1 MDTNQYESQGQKDAD
16 ANSSLVSIRVN
27 SWFYSLD
34 HHSVCQVIEA
44 QTLWGETTC
53 RVWLPGRDSV
63 VRIPAS
69 RLKPLESVGTGSP
82 DHIAYIAAAARVAEA
97 LTQDVLLAPIESS
110 VIPLPHQIHALSR
123 AIANDRVRYLLA
135 DEVGLGKTIEA
146 GLIMRELKLRGLV
159 KRTLVIAPKGLVSQ
173 WVAEMREHFNEY
185 FQLVLPDDIKTLSR
199 ISAVANPESRAS
211 GEEGSQPVTRNP
223 WTMFSQVVV
232 PMDSVKPLDKR
243 RGWSAAQVSEY
254 NRERFEDL
262 ISAGWDLVIVDEAHR
277 LGGSTD
283 QVARFKL
290 GQGLAEAA
298 PYFLMLSATPHQGKT
313 DAFHRLVSLIDA
325 QEFPD
330 ISSVTRERV
339 QPYVIRTEKRRA
351 IDADGKPLFKPRRT
365 QLAPVSWG
373 ERHRS
378 QQLLYNAVTE
388 YVRKGYNQAMREKR
402 SYIGF
407 LMILMQRLVVSS
419 TRAIR
424 TTLER
429 RLEALE
435 APQEQLTLF
444 PMVSEEDWADLDGQ
458 EQMDTLLKTR
468 LKALKN
474 ERAEVKLLLE
484 AAKRCE
490 SQGPDA
496 KAEALLDWIYR
507 LQAEEGDPDLKVLV
521 FTEFVPTQEMLY
533 EFLTERGFEVVCLNG
548 SMDMEE
554 RKRVQDAFAKDARI
568 LISTDAGG
576 EGLNLQFCHVVI
588 NYDIPWNPMRL
599 EQRIGRVDRIG
610 QTFTVRAINFV
621 FEDSVEH
628 RVREVLEQKLAVIF
642 EEFGIDKTGDV
653 LDSAQAG
660 HMFDEMYV
668 EAILNPEKV
677 EDSVESVV
685 ARLQEQAREARTTAS
700 VLGATEDLEP
710 GEAQRL
716 LTHPLPHWVERMT
729 VSYLKAH
736 GGQAERRSQ
745 SWDLTWPDGET
756 YENVVFSGKEA
767 ERLPAARHLT
777 LEEPKVRGLAMRL
790 PRFAPGQPVPIV
802 SIPGL
807 SEEVQGV
814 WSLWQ
819 ISVVSHESRVASR
832 WDGPVTLDPGPETRR
847 RRIMPLFLA
856 DNGMVYMP
864 TARHVWDQ
872 LLAASTKVRS
882 VMETSV
888 SQAAFE
894 KLQSAAEEHGKPI
907 YEALVQEHRAR
918 IARERE
924 KADYAFAARRKTVE
938 RLGLPQVRN
947 YRLNIL
953 SQEERS
959 FQEQLDQKAH
969 AYPEM
974 VPLLVIRI
982 ESAEC
987 EVRRA

>member
-1 MDTNQYESQGQKDAD
+1 MTLSVKNDNWY
-16 ANSSLVSIRVN
+16 
-27 SWFYSLD
+27 YSLE
-34 HHSVCQVIEA
+34 HGELCRVIET
-44 QTLWGETTC
+44 QTLWGETVC
-53 RVWLPGRDSV
+53 RVWLPGKDTV
-63 VRIPAS
+63 VRLPAT
-69 RLKPLESVGTGSP
+69 RLRPVHEASVGTVDG
-82 DHIAYIAAAARVAEA
+82 IAYLAAAARVADA

-110 VIPLPHQIHALSR
+110 VIPLPHQIRALSR
-123 AIANDRVRYLLA
+123 AISNDRVRYLLA

-159 KRTLVIAPKGLVSQ
+159 RRTLVIAPKGLVTQ
-173 WVAEMREHFNEY
+173 WVAEMRTHF
-185 FQLVLPDDIKTLSR
+185 
-199 ISAVANPESRAS
+199 
-211 GEEGSQPVTRNP
+211 GEEFRLLIPSD
-223 WTMFSQVVV
+223 FSTYRRIAQEDNLWQSHPQVVC
-232 PMDSVKPLDKR
+232 PMDSVKPMDGR
-243 RGWSAAQVSEY
+243 RGWSREQVAEY

-283 QVARFKL
+283 QVARYKL

-298 PYFLMLSATPHQGKT
+298 PYLLLLSATPHQGKT
-313 DAFHRLVSLIDA
+313 DHYRRLMSLLDA
-325 QEFPD
+325 EAFPD
-330 ISSVTRERV
+330 EASITKDRV

-351 IDADGKPLFKPRRT
+351 IDAEGKPLFKPRRT
-365 QLAPVSWG
+365 ELAPVSWK
-373 ERHRS
+373 ERHRD
-378 QQLLYNAVTE
+378 QRLLYEAVTE
-388 YVRKGYNQAMREKR
+388 YVREGYNQAITEKR

-554 RKRVQDAFAKDARI
+554 RRRVQAAFAKEARI

-610 QTFTVRAINFV
+610 QTHTVRAINFV

-628 RVREVLEQKLAVIF
+628 RVREVLEEKLAVIF

-660 HMFDEMYV
+660 QIFDDLYV
-668 EAILNPEKV
+668 EAILNPDVVETKV
-677 EDSVESVV
+677 DEVLKSI
-685 ARLQEQAREARTTAS
+685 QEQARESRQSAS
-700 VLGATEDLEP
+700 VLGSTEDLDP
-710 GEAQRL
+710 REAQRL
-716 LTHPLPHWVERMT
+716 LAHPLPHWVERMT
-729 VSYLKAH
+729 VSYLQAH
-736 GGQAERRSQ
+736 GGKAERKNGA
-745 SWDLTWPDGET
+745 WDLTWPNGERLT
-756 YENVVFSGKEA
+756 NVVFTSKEA
-767 ERLPAARHLT
+767 EEKPLSRHLT
-777 LEEPKVRGLAMRL
+777 LEDPKVRGLAMRL
-790 PRFAPGQPVPIV
+790 PPFTPGQPVPVITL
-802 SIPGL
+802 PGL
-807 SEEVQGV
+807 APEIMGF
-814 WSLWQ
+814 WSLWR
-819 ISVVSHESRVASR
+819 ISISTAD
-832 WDGPVTLDPGPETRR
+832 WNR

-856 DNGMVYMP
+856 DDGRVFTP
-864 TARHVWDQ
+864 TARHIWDQ
-872 LLAASTKVRS
+872 LLTTPPTILWHLDI
-882 VMETSV
+882 ETSH
-888 SQAAFE
+888 QAFE
-894 KLQSAAEEHGKPI
+894 QLREAAERQGKTI
-907 YEALVQEHRAR
+907 YDEQVAAHRER
-918 IARERE
+918 LARERE
-924 KADYAFAARRKTVE
+924 KGEYAFAARRRAIE
-938 RLGLPQVRN
+938 RIGLPQVRN
-947 YRLNIL
+947 HRLSL
-953 SQEERS
+953 LEQEEER
-959 FQEQLDQKAH
+959 FREQLERRAQIL
-969 AYPEM
+969 PEM
-974 VPLLVIRI
+974 APLALVRV
-982 ESAEC
+982 EGG
-987 EVRRA
+987 VHG

>member
-1 MDTNQYESQGQKDAD
+1 MMGSFAQGA
-16 ANSSLVSIRVN
+16 
-27 SWFYSLD
+27 WYYSPD
-34 HHSVCQVIEA
+34 HGQLCQVIEA

-69 RLKPLESVGTGSP
+69 RLKSLESAGTGSP
-82 DHIAYIAAAARVAEA
+82 DDIAYIAAAARVADA

-110 VIPLPHQIHALSR
+110 VIPLPHQIRALSR

-173 WVAEMREHFNEY
+173 WVSEMRFHFGET
-185 FQLVLPDDIKTLSR
+185 FQLVLPEDIKTLKR
-199 ISAVANPESRAS
+199 IAPSSGPENGNHDPEALPANAW
-211 GEEGSQPVTRNP
+211 Q
-223 WTMFSQVVV
+223 MFSQVVV

-243 RGWSAAQVSEY
+243 RGWSAAQVSEH

-290 GQGLAEAA
+290 GQGLSEAA

-339 QPYVIRTEKRRA
+339 QPHVIRTEKRRA

-365 QLAPVSWG
+365 QLGPVSWE
-373 ERHRS
+373 ERHRN
-378 QQLLYNAVTE
+378 QQLLYEAVTE
-388 YVRKGYNQAMREKR
+388 YVREGYNQAMREKR

-419 TRAIR
+419 TSAIR

-429 RLEALE
+429 RLEALA

-444 PMVSEEDWADLDGQ
+444 PLTAEEEWADLDGQ
-458 EQMDTLLKTR
+458 EQIDVLLRTR

-484 AAKRCE
+484 AAARCE
-490 SQGPDA
+490 QIGPDA
-496 KAEALLDWIYR
+496 KAEALLDWLYR
-507 LQAEEGDPDLKVLV
+507 LQSEESDPELKALV
-521 FTEFVPTQEMLY
+521 FTEFVPTQEMLRR
-533 EFLTERGFEVVCLNG
+533 FLTERGFSVVCLNG

-554 RKRVQDAFAKDARI
+554 RKRVQEAFAKDVRI

-610 QTFTVRAINFV
+610 QAHAVRAVNFV
-621 FEDSVEH
+621 FEGSVEH

-685 ARLQEQAREARTTAS
+685 ARLQEQARDARTTAS

-736 GGQAERRSQ
+736 GGQAEKRSQ
-745 SWDLTWPDGET
+745 SWNLTWPDGET
-756 YENVVFSGKEA
+756 YENMVFTGKEA

-814 WSLWQ
+814 WSLWR
-819 ISVVSHESRVASR
+819 IAIATME
-832 WDGPVTLDPGPETRR
+832 WNR

-872 LLAASTKVRS
+872 LLAASTQVRS
-882 VMETSV
+882 ILDTAV

-894 KLQSAAEEHGKPI
+894 KLQSAAEEHGKPV
-907 YEALVQEHRAR
+907 YEALVQEHRGR

-938 RLGLPQVRN
+938 RIGLPQVRN
-947 YRLNIL
+947 YRLNLL

-974 VPLLVIRI
+974 VPLLVIRV
-982 ESAEC
+982 EGGGHE
-987 EVRRA
+987 

>member
-1 MDTNQYESQGQKDAD
+1 MMGTLAQGA
-16 ANSSLVSIRVN
+16 
-27 SWFYSLD
+27 WYYSPD
-34 HHSVCQVIEA
+34 HGQLCQVIEA

-69 RLKPLESVGTGSP
+69 RLKSLESAGTGSP
-82 DHIAYIAAAARVAEA
+82 DDIAYIAAAARVADA

-110 VIPLPHQIHALSR
+110 VIPLPHQIRALSR

-173 WVAEMREHFNEY
+173 WVSEMRFHFGET
-185 FQLVLPDDIKTLSR
+185 FQLVLPEDIKTLKR
-199 ISAVANPESRAS
+199 IAPASSPENGDKGNHDLEALPANAW
-211 GEEGSQPVTRNP
+211 Q
-223 WTMFSQVVV
+223 MFSQVVV

-243 RGWSAAQVSEY
+243 RGWTAAQVGEH

-290 GQGLAEAA
+290 GQGLSEAA

-339 QPYVIRTEKRRA
+339 QPHVIRTEKRRA
-351 IDADGKPLFKPRRT
+351 IDANGNPLFKPRHT
-365 QLAPVSWG
+365 QLAPVSWE

-378 QQLLYNAVTE
+378 QQLLYEAVTE
-388 YVRKGYNQAMREKR
+388 YVREGYNQAMREKR

-419 TRAIR
+419 TSAIR

-429 RLEALE
+429 RLEALA

-444 PMVSEEDWADLDGQ
+444 PLASEEEWADLDGQ
-458 EQMDTLLKTR
+458 EQIDVLLRTR

-474 ERAEVKLLLE
+474 ERAEVKLLLD
-484 AAKRCE
+484 AAARCE
-490 SQGPDA
+490 QIGPDA
-496 KAEALLDWIYR
+496 KAEALLNWLYR
-507 LQAEEGDPDLKVLV
+507 LQSEEGDPELKTLV
-521 FTEFVPTQEMLY
+521 FTEFVPTQEMLRR
-533 EFLTERGFEVVCLNG
+533 FLAERGFSVVCLNG

-554 RKRVQDAFAKDARI
+554 RKLVQEAFAKEARI
-568 LISTDAGG
+568 LISTEAGG

-610 QTFTVRAINFV
+610 QTHAVRAVNFV

-685 ARLQEQAREARTTAS
+685 ARLQEQARDARTTAS

-745 SWDLTWPDGET
+745 SWNLTWPDGET
-756 YENVVFSGKEA
+756 YENVVFTGKEA

-807 SEEVQGV
+807 SVEVQGV
-814 WSLWQ
+814 WSLWR
-819 ISVVSHESRVASR
+819 IAIATME
-832 WDGPVTLDPGPETRR
+832 WNR

-872 LLAASTKVRS
+872 LLAASTQVRS
-882 VMETSV
+882 VLDTEV
-888 SQAAFE
+888 SHAAFV
-894 KLQSAAEEHGKPI
+894 KLQNAAEEHGKPI
-907 YEALVQEHRAR
+907 YEALVQEHRGR

-924 KADYAFAARRKTVE
+924 KANYAFAARRRTVE
-938 RLGLPQVRN
+938 RIGLPQVRN
-947 YRLNIL
+947 YRLNL
-953 SQEERS
+953 LAQEERS

-974 VPLLVIRI
+974 VSLLVIRV
-982 ESAEC
+982 EGGGHE
-987 EVRRA
+987 

>member
-1 MDTNQYESQGQKDAD
+1 MMRID
-16 ANSSLVSIRVN
+16 ANS
-27 SWFYSLD
+27 WYYSPD
-34 HHSVCQVIEA
+34 HGQLCQVIEA

-69 RLKPLESVGTGSP
+69 RLKSLESAGTGSP
-82 DHIAYIAAAARVAEA
+82 DDIAYIAAAARVADA

-110 VIPLPHQIHALSR
+110 VIPLPHQIRALSR

-173 WVAEMREHFNEY
+173 WVSEMRFHFGET
-185 FQLVLPDDIKTLSR
+185 FQLVLPEDIKTLKR
-199 ISAVANPESRAS
+199 IAPSSGPESGNHDPEALPANAW
-211 GEEGSQPVTRNP
+211 Q
-223 WTMFSQVVV
+223 MFSQVVV

-243 RGWSAAQVSEY
+243 RGWSAAQVSEH

-290 GQGLAEAA
+290 GQGLSEAA

-339 QPYVIRTEKRRA
+339 QPHVIRTEKRRA

-365 QLAPVSWG
+365 QLGPVSWE
-373 ERHRS
+373 ERHRN
-378 QQLLYNAVTE
+378 QQLLYEAVTE
-388 YVRKGYNQAMREKR
+388 YVREGYNQAMREKR

-419 TRAIR
+419 TSAIR

-429 RLEALE
+429 RLEALA

-444 PMVSEEDWADLDGQ
+444 PLTSEEEWADLDGQ
-458 EQMDTLLKTR
+458 EQIDVLLRTR

-484 AAKRCE
+484 AAARCE
-490 SQGPDA
+490 QIGPDA
-496 KAEALLDWIYR
+496 KAEALLDWLYR
-507 LQAEEGDPDLKVLV
+507 LQSEESDPELKALV
-521 FTEFVPTQEMLY
+521 FTEFVPTQEMLRR
-533 EFLTERGFEVVCLNG
+533 FLTERGFSVVCLNG

-554 RKRVQDAFAKDARI
+554 RKRVQDAFAKDVRI

-610 QTFTVRAINFV
+610 QAHAVRAVNFV
-621 FEDSVEH
+621 FEGSVEH

-745 SWDLTWPDGET
+745 SWNLTWPDGET
-756 YENVVFSGKEA
+756 YENVVFTGKEA

-814 WSLWQ
+814 WSLWR
-819 ISVVSHESRVASR
+819 IAIATME
-832 WDGPVTLDPGPETRR
+832 WNR

-864 TARHVWDQ
+864 TARHAWDQ

-882 VMETSV
+882 VLDAEV
-888 SQAAFE
+888 SQAAFA

-907 YEALVQEHRAR
+907 YEALVQEHRGR

-924 KADYAFAARRKTVE
+924 KADYAFAARRKTIE
-938 RLGLPQVRN
+938 RIGLPQVRN
-947 YRLNIL
+947 YRLNLL

-974 VPLLVIRI
+974 VPLLVIRV
-982 ESAEC
+982 EGGGHE
-987 EVRRA
+987 

>member
-1 MDTNQYESQGQKDAD
+1 MEEVCKMIHEGHEDTPRKILREPSC
-16 ANSSLVSIRVN
+16 SS
-27 SWFYSLD
+27 WMYSLD
-34 HHSVCQVIEA
+34 YGQLCQVIEA

-69 RLKPLESVGTGSP
+69 RLKSLESAGTGSP
-82 DHIAYIAAAARVAEA
+82 DNIAYIAAAARVADA

-110 VIPLPHQIHALSR
+110 VIPLPHQIRALSR

-146 GLIMRELKLRGLV
+146 GLILRELKLRGLV
-159 KRTLVIAPKGLVSQ
+159 KRTLVIAPKGLVNQ
-173 WVAEMREHFNEY
+173 WVSEMRFHFGET
-185 FQLVLPDDIKTLSR
+185 FQLVLPEDIKTLKR
-199 ISAVANPESRAS
+199 IA
-211 GEEGSQPVTRNP
+211 PVTGPGNGEKGNSDLEVLP
-223 WTMFSQVVV
+223 ANAWQMFSQVVV

-243 RGWSAAQVSEY
+243 RGWSAAQVSEH

-330 ISSVTRERV
+330 VGSVTRERV
-339 QPYVIRTEKRRA
+339 QPHVIRTEKRRA

-365 QLAPVSWG
+365 QLGPVSWE
-373 ERHRS
+373 ERHRN
-378 QQLLYNAVTE
+378 QQHLYEAVTE
-388 YVRKGYNQAMREKR
+388 YVREGYNQAMREKR

-419 TRAIR
+419 TSAIR

-429 RLEALE
+429 RLEALA

-444 PMVSEEDWADLDGQ
+444 PLTSEEEWADLDGQ
-458 EQMDTLLKTR
+458 EQIDVLLRTR

-484 AAKRCE
+484 AAARCE
-490 SQGPDA
+490 QIGPDA
-496 KAEALLDWIYR
+496 KAEALLDWLYR
-507 LQAEEGDPDLKVLV
+507 LQSEESDPELKALV
-521 FTEFVPTQEMLY
+521 FTEFVPTQEMLRR
-533 EFLTERGFEVVCLNG
+533 FLTERGFSVVCLNG

-554 RKRVQDAFAKDARI
+554 RKRVQDAFAKDVRI

-610 QTFTVRAINFV
+610 QAHAVRAVNFV
-621 FEDSVEH
+621 FEGSVEH

-677 EDSVESVV
+677 EESVESVV
-685 ARLQEQAREARTTAS
+685 ARLQEQARDARTTAS

-745 SWDLTWPDGET
+745 SWNLTWPDGEI
-756 YENVVFSGKEA
+756 YENVVFTGKEA

-814 WSLWQ
+814 WSLWR
-819 ISVVSHESRVASR
+819 IAIATMD
-832 WDGPVTLDPGPETRR
+832 WNR

-872 LLAASTKVRS
+872 LLAASTHVRS

-894 KLQSAAEEHGKPI
+894 KLQSAAEEYGRPV
-907 YEALVQEHRAR
+907 YETLVQEHRGR

-938 RLGLPQVRN
+938 RIGLSQVRN
-947 YRLNIL
+947 YRLNL
-953 SQEERS
+953 LAQEERS

-974 VPLLVIRI
+974 VPLLVIRV
-982 ESAEC
+982 EGGGHE
-987 EVRRA
+987 

>member
-1 MDTNQYESQGQKDAD
+1 MTLSVKNDNWY
-16 ANSSLVSIRVN
+16 
-27 SWFYSLD
+27 YSPEHGEL
-34 HHSVCQVIEA
+34 CRVIET
-44 QTLWGETTC
+44 QTLWGETVC
-53 RVWLPGRDSV
+53 RVWLPGKDTV
-63 VRIPAS
+63 VRLPAT
-69 RLKPLESVGTGSP
+69 RLRPVHEASVGTVDG
-82 DHIAYIAAAARVAEA
+82 IAYLAAAARVADA

-110 VIPLPHQIHALSR
+110 VIPLPHQIRALSR
-123 AIANDRVRYLLA
+123 AISNDRVRYLLA

-159 KRTLVIAPKGLVSQ
+159 RRTLVIAPKGLVTQ
-173 WVAEMREHFNEY
+173 WVAEMRTHF
-185 FQLVLPDDIKTLSR
+185 
-199 ISAVANPESRAS
+199 
-211 GEEGSQPVTRNP
+211 GEEFRLLIPSD
-223 WTMFSQVVV
+223 FSAYRRIAREDNLWQSHPQVVC
-232 PMDSVKPLDKR
+232 PMDSVKPLDGR
-243 RGWSAAQVSEY
+243 RGWSREQVAEY

-283 QVARFKL
+283 QVARYKL

-298 PYFLMLSATPHQGKT
+298 PYLLLLSATPHQGKT
-313 DAFHRLVSLIDA
+313 DAFHRLISLVDA
-325 QEFPD
+325 QAFPD
-330 ISSVTRERV
+330 VSSVTKERV

-351 IDADGKPLFKPRRT
+351 IDAEGKPLFNPRRT
-365 QLAPVSWG
+365 ELAPVSWK
-373 ERHRS
+373 ERHWDQR
-378 QQLLYNAVTE
+378 LLYEAVTE
-388 YVRKGYNQAMREKR
+388 YVREGYNQAIAEKR

-490 SQGPDA
+490 AQGPDA

-610 QTFTVRAINFV
+610 QTHTVRAINFV

-628 RVREVLEQKLAVIF
+628 RVREVLEEKLAVIF

-660 HMFDEMYV
+660 QIFDDLYV
-668 EAILNPEKV
+668 EAILNPDVVETKV
-677 EDSVESVV
+677 DEVLKSI
-685 ARLQEQAREARTTAS
+685 QEQARESRQSAS
-700 VLGATEDLEP
+700 VLGSTEDLDP
-710 GEAQRL
+710 REAQRL
-716 LTHPLPHWVERMT
+716 LAHPLPHWVERMT
-729 VSYLKAH
+729 VSYLQAH
-736 GGQAERRSQ
+736 GGKAERKNGA
-745 SWDLTWPDGET
+745 WDLTWPNGERLT
-756 YENVVFSGKEA
+756 NVVFTSKEA
-767 ERLPAARHLT
+767 EEKPLSRHLT
-777 LEEPKVRGLAMRL
+777 LEDPKVRGLAMRL
-790 PRFAPGQPVPIV
+790 PPFTPGQPVPVITL
-802 SIPGL
+802 PGL
-807 SEEVQGV
+807 APEIMGF
-814 WSLWQ
+814 WSLWR
-819 ISVVSHESRVASR
+819 ISILTAD
-832 WDGPVTLDPGPETRR
+832 WNR

-856 DNGMVYMP
+856 DDGRVFAP
-864 TARHVWDQ
+864 TARHIWDQ
-872 LLAASTKVRS
+872 LLVAKPTILMHLDV
-882 VMETSV
+882 ETTH
-888 SQAAFE
+888 QAFE
-894 KLQSAAEEHGKPI
+894 RLQEVVEQQGKTI
-907 YEALVQEHRAR
+907 YDELVQAHRER
-918 IARERE
+918 LARERE
-924 KADYAFAARRKTVE
+924 KGEYAFAARRRAIE
-938 RLGLPQVRN
+938 RIGLPQVRN
-947 YRLNIL
+947 HRLRL
-953 SQEERS
+953 FEQEEER
-959 FQEQLDQKAH
+959 FKEQLERRAQIL
-969 AYPEM
+969 PEM
-974 VPLLVIRI
+974 MPLLL
-982 ESAEC
+982 
-987 EVRRA
+987 VRVEGCAHE

>member
-1 MDTNQYESQGQKDAD
+1 MEGMMSGWCYSPDHGQ
-16 ANSSLVSIRVN
+16 
-27 SWFYSLD
+27 F
-34 HHSVCQVIEA
+34 CQVIEA

-69 RLKPLESVGTGSP
+69 RLKSLESAGTGSP
-82 DHIAYIAAAARVAEA
+82 DDIAYLAAAARVADA

-110 VIPLPHQIHALSR
+110 VIPLPHQIRALSR

-173 WVAEMREHFNEY
+173 WVSEMRFHFGET
-185 FQLVLPDDIKTLSR
+185 FQLVLPEDIKTLKR
-199 ISAVANPESRAS
+199 IAPASSPENGDKGNHDPEALPANAW
-211 GEEGSQPVTRNP
+211 Q
-223 WTMFSQVVV
+223 MFSQVVV

-243 RGWSAAQVSEY
+243 RGWTAAQVSEH

-290 GQGLAEAA
+290 GQGLSEAA

-313 DAFHRLVSLIDA
+313 DAFHRLVSLIDV

-339 QPYVIRTEKRRA
+339 QPHVIRTEKRRA

-365 QLAPVSWG
+365 QLCPVSWE
-373 ERHRS
+373 ERHRN
-378 QQLLYNAVTE
+378 QQLLYEAVTE
-388 YVRKGYNQAMREKR
+388 YVREGYNQAMREKR

-419 TRAIR
+419 TSAIR

-429 RLEALE
+429 RLEALA
-435 APQEQLTLF
+435 APQDQLTLF
-444 PMVSEEDWADLDGQ
+444 PTTTEEEWADLDGQ
-458 EQMDTLLKTR
+458 EQLDVLLRTR

-484 AAKRCE
+484 AAVRCE
-490 SQGPDA
+490 QIGPDA
-496 KAEALLDWIYR
+496 KAEALLDWLYR
-507 LQAEEGDPDLKVLV
+507 LQSEESDPELKALV
-521 FTEFVPTQEMLY
+521 FTEFVPTQEMLRR
-533 EFLTERGFEVVCLNG
+533 FLTERGFSVVCLNG

-554 RKRVQDAFAKDARI
+554 RKRVQEAFAKDTRI

-610 QTFTVRAINFV
+610 QAHAVRAVNFV
-621 FEDSVEH
+621 FESSVEH
-628 RVREVLEQKLAVIF
+628 RVREVLEQKLAIIF

-685 ARLQEQAREARTTAS
+685 ARLQEQARDARATAS

-716 LTHPLPHWVERMT
+716 LTHPLPHWVEHMT

-745 SWDLTWPDGET
+745 SWNLTWPDGET
-756 YENVVFSGKEA
+756 YENVVFTGKEA

-814 WSLWQ
+814 WSLWR
-819 ISVVSHESRVASR
+819 IAIATME
-832 WDGPVTLDPGPETRR
+832 WNR

-856 DNGMVYMP
+856 DNGMVYTP

-872 LLAASTKVRS
+872 LLAASTQVRS
-882 VMETSV
+882 LLDAAV
-888 SQAAFE
+888 SQAAFA
-894 KLQSAAEEHGKPI
+894 KLKNAAEEHGKPI

-924 KADYAFAARRKTVE
+924 KANYAFAARRKTVE
-938 RLGLPQVRN
+938 RIGLHQVRN
-947 YRLNIL
+947 YRLSL
-953 SQEERS
+953 LAQEERS
-959 FQEQLDQKAH
+959 SQEQLDQKAH

-974 VPLLVIRI
+974 VPLLVIRV
-982 ESAEC
+982 EGGGHE
-987 EVRRA
+987 

>member
-1 MDTNQYESQGQKDAD
+1 MTASA
-16 ANSSLVSIRVN
+16 LPN
-27 SWFYSLD
+27 SWYYSPEHGQL
-34 HHSVCQVIEA
+34 CQVIEA

-69 RLKPLESVGTGSP
+69 RLKPLESAGTGSP
-82 DHIAYIAAAARVAEA
+82 DNIAYVASAARVADA

-110 VIPLPHQIHALSR
+110 VIPLPHQIQALSR

-146 GLIMRELKLRGLV
+146 GLILRELKLRGLV
-159 KRTLVIAPKGLVSQ
+159 KRTLVVAPKGLVSQ
-173 WVAEMREHFNEY
+173 WVSEMRFHFGET
-185 FQLVLPDDIKTLSR
+185 FQLVLPEDIKTLKR
-199 ISAVANPESRAS
+199 IAPVSAPGNGDKGNHDPEALPANAW
-211 GEEGSQPVTRNP
+211 Q
-223 WTMFSQVVV
+223 MFSQVVV
-232 PMDSVKPLDKR
+232 PMDSVKPLEKR
-243 RGWSAAQVSEY
+243 RGWTAAQLNEH

-290 GQGLAEAA
+290 GQGLSEAA

-313 DAFHRLVSLIDA
+313 DAFHRLLSLIDA
-325 QEFPD
+325 KEFPD
-330 ISSVTRERV
+330 VSSVTRERV

-351 IDADGKPLFKPRRT
+351 IDANGNPLFKPRRT
-365 QLAPVSWG
+365 QLAPVSWE
-373 ERHRS
+373 ERHCS
-378 QQLLYNAVTE
+378 QKLLYEAVTE
-388 YVRKGYNQAMREKR
+388 YVREGYNQAIKEKR
-402 SYIGF
+402 NYIGF

-419 TRAIR
+419 TSAIR

-429 RLEALE
+429 RLEALA

-444 PMVSEEDWADLDGQ
+444 PLTSEEEWADLDGQ
-458 EQMDTLLKTR
+458 EQIDVLLRTR

-474 ERAEVKLLLE
+474 ERAEVKLLLD
-484 AAKRCE
+484 AAARCE
-490 SQGPDA
+490 QIGPDA
-496 KAEALLDWIYR
+496 KAEALLDWLYR
-507 LQAEEGDPDLKVLV
+507 LQSEEGDPELKVLV
-521 FTEFVPTQEMLY
+521 FTEFVPTQEMLRR
-533 EFLTERGFEVVCLNG
+533 FLTERGFQVVCLNG

-554 RKRVQDAFAKDARI
+554 RKRVQEAFAKDARI
-568 LISTDAGG
+568 LISTEAGG

-610 QTFTVRAINFV
+610 QAHAVRAVNFV

-660 HMFDEMYV
+660 RMFDEIYV

-685 ARLQEQAREARTTAS
+685 ARLQEQARDARTTAS

-736 GGQAERRSQ
+736 GGQAERKGQ
-745 SWDLTWPDGET
+745 SWNLTWPDGET
-756 YENVVFSGKEA
+756 YENVVFTGKEA

-777 LEEPKVRGLAMRL
+777 LEEPKIRGLAMLL
-790 PRFAPGQPVPIV
+790 PRFAPGQPIPIV
-802 SIPGL
+802 SIPDL
-807 SEEVQGV
+807 SVEVQGV
-814 WSLWQ
+814 WSLWR
-819 ISVVSHESRVASR
+819 IAIATME
-832 WDGPVTLDPGPETRR
+832 WNR

-856 DNGMVYMP
+856 DNGMVYMQ

-872 LLAASTKVRS
+872 LLAASTQVRS
-882 VMETSV
+882 VLDTEV
-888 SQAAFE
+888 SSAAFA
-894 KLQSAAEEHGKPI
+894 KLQIAAEEHGKPI
-907 YEALVQEHRAR
+907 YEELVQEHLGR
-918 IARERE
+918 IVRERE
-924 KADYAFAARRKTVE
+924 KATYAFAARRRTVE
-938 RLGLPQVRN
+938 RIGLSQVRT
-947 YRLNIL
+947 YRLNL
-953 SQEERS
+953 LAQEERS
-959 FQEQLDQKAH
+959 FQEQLDNKAH
-969 AYPEM
+969 SYPEM
-974 VPLLVIRI
+974 VPLLVIRV
-982 ESAEC
+982 EGDDHE
-987 EVRRA
+987 

>member
-1 MDTNQYESQGQKDAD
+1 M
-16 ANSSLVSIRVN
+16 VN
-27 SWFYSLD
+27 SWYYSPD
-34 HHSVCQVIEA
+34 HGQLCQVIEA

-69 RLKPLESVGTGSP
+69 RLKPLESAGTGSP
-82 DHIAYIAAAARVAEA
+82 DDIAYIAAAARVADA

-110 VIPLPHQIHALSR
+110 VIPLPHQIRALSR

-173 WVAEMREHFNEY
+173 WVSEMRFHFGET
-185 FQLVLPDDIKTLSR
+185 FQLVLPEDIKTLKR
-199 ISAVANPESRAS
+199 IA
-211 GEEGSQPVTRNP
+211 PVTGPGNGEKGNHDP
-223 WTMFSQVVV
+223 EVLPANAWQMFSQVVV

-243 RGWSAAQVSEY
+243 RGWSAAQVSEH

-290 GQGLAEAA
+290 GQGLSEAA

-339 QPYVIRTEKRRA
+339 QPHVIRTEKRRA
-351 IDADGKPLFKPRRT
+351 IDANGNPLFKPRRT
-365 QLAPVSWG
+365 QLAPVSWE
-373 ERHRS
+373 ERHRN
-378 QQLLYNAVTE
+378 QQLLYEAVTE
-388 YVRKGYNQAMREKR
+388 YVREGYNQAMREKR

-419 TRAIR
+419 TSAIR

-429 RLEALE
+429 RLEAL
-435 APQEQLTLF
+435 ATPQEQLTLF
-444 PMVSEEDWADLDGQ
+444 PLASEEEWADLDGQ
-458 EQMDTLLKTR
+458 EQIDVLLRTR

-474 ERAEVKLLLE
+474 ERAEVKLLLD
-484 AAKRCE
+484 AAARCE
-490 SQGPDA
+490 QIGPDA
-496 KAEALLDWIYR
+496 KAEALLDWLYR
-507 LQAEEGDPDLKVLV
+507 LQSEEGDPELKTLV
-521 FTEFVPTQEMLY
+521 FTEFVPTQEMLRR
-533 EFLTERGFEVVCLNG
+533 FLAERGFPVVCLNG
-548 SMDMEE
+548 SMDMED
-554 RKRVQDAFAKDARI
+554 RKRVQEAFAKEARI
-568 LISTDAGG
+568 LISTEAGG

-610 QTFTVRAINFV
+610 QTHAVRAVNFV

-685 ARLQEQAREARTTAS
+685 ARLQEQARDARTTAS

-745 SWDLTWPDGET
+745 SWNLTWPDGET
-756 YENVVFSGKEA
+756 YENVVFTGKEA

-814 WSLWQ
+814 WSLWR
-819 ISVVSHESRVASR
+819 IAIATME
-832 WDGPVTLDPGPETRR
+832 WNR

-872 LLAASTKVRS
+872 LLAASTQVRS
-882 VMETSV
+882 ILDVAV
-888 SQAAFE
+888 SQAAFT
-894 KLQSAAEEHGKPI
+894 KLQSAAEEHGKPV
-907 YEALVQEHRAR
+907 YEALVQEHRGR

-938 RLGLPQVRN
+938 RIGLPQVRN
-947 YRLNIL
+947 YRLNLL

-974 VPLLVIRI
+974 VPLLVIRV
-982 ESAEC
+982 EGGGHE
-987 EVRRA
+987 

>member
-1 MDTNQYESQGQKDAD
+1 MRID
-16 ANSSLVSIRVN
+16 ANS
-27 SWFYSLD
+27 WYYSPD
-34 HHSVCQVIEA
+34 HGQLCQVIET

-69 RLKPLESVGTGSP
+69 RLKSLESAGTGSP
-82 DHIAYIAAAARVAEA
+82 DDIAYVAAAARVADA

-110 VIPLPHQIHALSR
+110 VIPLPHQIRALSR

-159 KRTLVIAPKGLVSQ
+159 KRTLVIAPKGLVTQ
-173 WVAEMREHFNEY
+173 WVSEMRFHFGET
-185 FQLVLPDDIKTLSR
+185 FQLVLPEDIKTLKR
-199 ISAVANPESRAS
+199 IAPAS
-211 GEEGSQPVTRNP
+211 GPGNGEKGNHDPETLPANAWQ
-223 WTMFSQVVV
+223 MFSQVVV

-243 RGWSAAQVSEY
+243 RGWTAAQVGEH

-290 GQGLAEAA
+290 GQGLSEAA
-298 PYFLMLSATPHQGKT
+298 PYLLLLSATPHQGKT

-330 ISSVTRERV
+330 IGSVTRERV
-339 QPYVIRTEKRRA
+339 QPHVIRTEKRRA
-351 IDADGKPLFKPRRT
+351 IDAEGKPLFKPRRT
-365 QLAPVSWG
+365 QLGPVSWE
-373 ERHRS
+373 ERHRD
-378 QQLLYNAVTE
+378 QQLLYEAVTE
-388 YVRKGYNQAMREKR
+388 YVREGYNQAMREKR

-419 TRAIR
+419 TSAIR

-429 RLEALE
+429 RLEALA

-444 PMVSEEDWADLDGQ
+444 PLTSEEEWADLDGQ
-458 EQMDTLLKTR
+458 EQIDVLLRTR

-484 AAKRCE
+484 AAARCE
-490 SQGPDA
+490 QIGPDA
-496 KAEALLDWIYR
+496 KAEALLDWLYR
-507 LQAEEGDPDLKVLV
+507 LQSEEGDPELKVLV
-521 FTEFVPTQEMLY
+521 FTEFVPTQEMLRR
-533 EFLTERGFEVVCLNG
+533 FLTERGFSVVCLNG

-554 RKRVQDAFAKDARI
+554 RKRVQEAFAKDARI

-610 QTFTVRAINFV
+610 QTHAVRAVNFV

-660 HMFDEMYV
+660 RMFDEMYV

-736 GGQAERRSQ
+736 GGQAERKSQ
-745 SWDLTWPDGET
+745 SWNLTWPDGET
-756 YENVVFSGKEA
+756 YENVVFTGKEA

-807 SEEVQGV
+807 SEEVQGI
-814 WSLWQ
+814 WSLWR
-819 ISVVSHESRVASR
+819 IAIATME
-832 WDGPVTLDPGPETRR
+832 WNR

-872 LLAASTKVRS
+872 LLAASPQVRS
-882 VMETSV
+882 VLDAEV
-888 SQAAFE
+888 SQAAFA
-894 KLQSAAEEHGKPI
+894 KLQKAAEEHGKPI
-907 YEALVQEHRAR
+907 YEALVQEHRTR

-924 KADYAFAARRKTVE
+924 KADYAFAARR
-938 RLGLPQVRN
+938 RDHRADRSAAGPQPSSEPPRAGGAE
-947 YRLNIL
+947 L
-953 SQEERS
+953 SG
-959 FQEQLDQKAH
+959 A
-969 AYPEM
+969 A
-974 VPLLVIRI
+974 
-982 ESAEC
+982 
-987 EVRRA
+987 